1 MTITTI
7 LADPSSPVLAQ
18 GLLDWANTKGGEVQ
32 DLIRALV
39 AIAVTAFV
47 AMTAFKSHFAIAK
60 TLVSIVVGGVLIWAT
75 WNMTAV
81 KDSVGDELPGTAAPA
96 TSQIV
101 VVPESFAR
109 VI

>member
-18 GLLDWANTKGGEVQ
+18 GLLDWANATGNEVQ
-32 DLIRALV
+32 TLIRLFV
-39 AIAVTAFV
+39 GIAVTAFI
-47 AMTAFKSHFAIAK
+47 AMVAFKSQFAIAK

-75 WNMTAV
+75 WNMNAV
-81 KDSVGDELPGTAAPA
+81 KDSVGDELPGSAAAA
-96 TSQIV
+96 TSQVV
-101 VVPESFAR
+101 VVPEPLGD